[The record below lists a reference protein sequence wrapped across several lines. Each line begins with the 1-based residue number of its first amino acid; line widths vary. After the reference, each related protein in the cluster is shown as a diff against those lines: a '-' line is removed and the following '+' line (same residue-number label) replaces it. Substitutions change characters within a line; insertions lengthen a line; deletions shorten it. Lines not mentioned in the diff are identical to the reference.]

1 MIAVTPALHLLVAV
15 SMVAPAV
22 DPSACA
28 ADDLHC
34 SARAFTSAA
43 RRAKSDAERV
53 EYLYFAS
60 RAYLALSEKPPQS
73 PASSRDLCQAKQLID
88 QAVALPATE
97 LRDRVTKSSRETRT
111 KLKDGNIRCHQPKSR
126 AKEDQALVAL
136 ADPQPKLESPA
147 KLLPVTSSDPNA
159 GDPPSTVV
167 SPPEAGAPGQAHG
180 MPSPP
185 NADEPRA
192 TVAPASEA
200 GAYDRTRGV
209 PNPAPPT
216 PTIDAE
222 LRSREAR
229 ISPFLGAVPSGPPP
243 GRRLLIAGGV
253 TLAAG
258 LGFTGVAAFSGAHAV
273 AARRTGFTSGELAA
287 SPDNMNRDAALRADY
302 ERRGT
307 MAVATG
313 ITGGAALVAAVV
325 MLCVGARRKARAANN
340 EPILMPIRAGILF
353 STKF

>member
-15 SMVAPAV
+15 SMAAPV

-73 PASSRDLCQAKQLID
+73 PASARDLCQAKQLID

-97 LRDRVTKSSRETRT
+97 LRDRVTKSRQETRT
-111 KLKDGNIRCHQPKSR
+111 KLKDGNIRCHPPGSRPKDDQP
-126 AKEDQALVAL
+126 LVTL
-136 ADPQPKLESPA
+136 AGPKTKLEGPA
-147 KLLPVTSSDPNA
+147 ELLPVTPSDSN
-159 GDPPSTVV
+159 GEDPPSTVA
-167 SPPEAGAPGQAHG
+167 PPEAAATGPAKGTGTPEPAPA
-180 MPSPP
+180 
-185 NADEPRA
+185 NTAA
-192 TVAPASEA
+192 IVAPASAAEPP
-200 GAYDRTRGV
+200 GAST
-209 PNPAPPT
+209 PAPPT
-216 PTIDAE
+216 PTTNAE
-222 LRSREAR
+222 LRARETR

-243 GRRLLIAGGV
+243 GRRLLISGSVALV
-253 TLAAG
+253 AG
-258 LGFTGVAAFSGAHAV
+258 LGLTGIAAFSGARAG
-273 AARRTGFTSGELAA
+273 AARRSGFTSAELAA
-287 SPDNMNRDAALRADY
+287 SPDNMSRDAALRADY

-307 MAVATG
+307 IAVATG

-325 MLCVGARRKARAANN
+325 MLCVGARRKARAADS